1 MIRIILAI
9 NNLCLTWLLIRT
21 ASDKEHNYETDNPED
36 SLERKL
42 HYAKANVE
50 QCLHR
55 TINLYVKLI
64 DDRAH
69 TSRLQ
74 KKTSDID
81 SRTVWPSF
89 DIAKVWIILIHATF
103 RRGFCLCRSN
113 ECVLRQEE
121 ARVSE
126 RKREPRSRVC
136 LRRTCPLPWRDEWE
150 ALAEIAAGCTF
161 ADCRAEA
168 PKVQRVT
175 KKDSGLR
182 PPSRIVGL
190 GNLLHHML

>member
-69 TSRLQ
+69 NNRNTE
-74 KKTSDID
+74 KDIRHM
-81 SRTVWPSF
+81 SRTVWSSF
-89 DIAKVWIILIHATF
+89 DSAKVWIILIQTTF
-103 RRGFCLCRSN
+103 LRVFCSCSSN
-113 ECVLRQEE
+113 EWSRWRKE

-126 RKREPRSRVC
+126 RKRRDCGFVYGGDIRSHEYKRMG
-136 LRRTCPLPWRDEWE
+136 TPLPSV
-150 ALAEIAAGCTF
+150 AA
-161 ADCRAEA
+161 A
-168 PKVQRVT
+168 
-175 KKDSGLR
+175 SN
-182 PPSRIVGL
+182 SRIAEQKARMSS
-190 GNLLHHML
+190 NLIVKGGRLPRHPDDTYHFLNLEQVF

>member
-1 MIRIILAI
+1 MIPGS
-9 NNLCLTWLLIRT
+9 LCCMAEYLDGLVR
-21 ASDKEHNYETDNPED
+21 AAARKQHDDKANNPED

-89 DIAKVWIILIHATF
+89 DIAKV
-103 RRGFCLCRSN
+103 
-113 ECVLRQEE
+113 
-121 ARVSE
+121 
-126 RKREPRSRVC
+126 
-136 LRRTCPLPWRDEWE
+136 
-150 ALAEIAAGCTF
+150 
-161 ADCRAEA
+161 
-168 PKVQRVT
+168 
-175 KKDSGLR
+175 
-182 PPSRIVGL
+182 
-190 GNLLHHML
+190 

>member
-9 NNLCLTWLLIRT
+9 NNLCCTRLLIRT

-42 HYAKANVE
+42 HYTKANVE

-89 DIAKVWIILIHATF
+89 DIAKVEILP
-103 RRGFCLCRSN
+103 
-113 ECVLRQEE
+113 QET
-121 ARVSE
+121 SFS
-126 RKREPRSRVC
+126 SRF
-136 LRRTCPLPWRDEWE
+136 LS
-150 ALAEIAAGCTF
+150 F
-161 ADCRAEA
+161 AEA
-168 PKVQRVT
+168 IT
-175 KKDSGLR
+175 AAKKEQGSAKENAGSAALFTADLSALK
-182 PPSRIVGL
+182 SA
-190 GNLLHHML
+190 NE

>member
-1 MIRIILAI
+1 MIR
-9 NNLCLTWLLIRT
+9 NLLTVNSRCFTWLLIRT
-21 ASDKEHNYETDNPED
+21 ASYKEHDNETDNPED

-89 DIAKVWIILIHATF
+89 DIAKVEILP
-103 RRGFCLCRSN
+103 
-113 ECVLRQEE
+113 QET
-121 ARVSE
+121 SFS
-126 RKREPRSRVC
+126 SRF
-136 LRRTCPLPWRDEWE
+136 LS
-150 ALAEIAAGCTF
+150 F
-161 ADCRAEA
+161 AEA
-168 PKVQRVT
+168 IT
-175 KKDSGLR
+175 AAKKWQGAAKESAFCGFVYGGLVR
-182 PPSRIVGL
+182 S
-190 GNLLHHML
+190 HAC

>member
-1 MIRIILAI
+1 METMMMYLKEQPEKRLSGIIPGSLRCMVEYLDGLVRAAA
-9 NNLCLTWLLIRT
+9 RKQHD
-21 ASDKEHNYETDNPED
+21 DKANNPED

-81 SRTVWPSF
+81 SRIVWPSF
-89 DIAKVWIILIHATF
+89 DIAKV
-103 RRGFCLCRSN
+103 
-113 ECVLRQEE
+113 
-121 ARVSE
+121 
-126 RKREPRSRVC
+126 
-136 LRRTCPLPWRDEWE
+136 
-150 ALAEIAAGCTF
+150 
-161 ADCRAEA
+161 
-168 PKVQRVT
+168 
-175 KKDSGLR
+175 
-182 PPSRIVGL
+182 
-190 GNLLHHML
+190 

>member
-1 MIRIILAI
+1 MVEYLDGLVRAAA
-9 NNLCLTWLLIRT
+9 RKQHD
-21 ASDKEHNYETDNPED
+21 DKANNPED

-89 DIAKVWIILIHATF
+89 DIAKVGIILIHATF
-103 RRGFCLCRSN
+103 RKGFCLCRSN
-113 ECVLRQEE
+113 ESSLWQKE

-126 RKREPRSRVC
+126 RKRRNCAFVYGGEVRSHEGKRMGSPC
-136 LRRTCPLPWRDEWE
+136 RDCHRLHIRGLLGGHPKRFKRS
-150 ALAEIAAGCTF
+150 LAHKKGQRPQAAIPYCW
-161 ADCRAEA
+161 
-168 PKVQRVT
+168 VW
-175 KKDSGLR
+175 
-182 PPSRIVGL
+182 
-190 GNLLHHML
+190 